1 MTITQ
6 VCKLS
11 QEVERNELLTTV
23 VLDGVYKEERKEADS
38 EFVLR
43 VTYPTETMRLL
54 IQQVTEKLFGK
65 THKGGVVVR
74 GSYGSGK
81 SHTLLALFH
90 LCNDAKRANEWCER
104 WEMPFKFPENIRVA
118 AVQLVAERPENLWC
132 NLMERLGETELLQ
145 KISRYPTR
153 DDWMALAEKQP
164 TVLLI
169 DELEG
174 WYEALDAS
182 ERAPQKN
189 ALQNLMEASEQDVP
203 LAVVVSVYGV
213 NHEVMAILNR
223 TQPPILDVGVAPDR
237 WRIVRHRLLDS
248 LDERK
253 VREIIQRYMQVYE
266 KVRNYLPITDFD
278 ELRREMEHHYPFHP
292 VFLRKMF
299 EVYGLMP
306 RHEMT
311 RGVIGIC
318 ATLLR
323 RWAKERDM
331 ILAGDL
337 DVLEEEIAS
346 DLRKLDPQR
355 VENAQKDLQE
365 RCKEVEFA
373 SEFLGATLLYSVGN
387 QQGISDGELW
397 LATLRPERNINDLQD
412 ALETVNRKA
421 LYLEKLNGNLL
432 VTVEES
438 LEKRLEQDARTLI
451 ATTEGRQ
458 KAAKRLKEKI
468 REEAKTEVIFYPDE
482 EIRSGGSSL
491 KYVLSLEPLKA
502 KPETLRP
509 IFPDNTLILLA
520 PKQSVTRR
528 VTEDD
533 DWLFAAAKVLV
544 CEELLKQRHKRQQEL
559 KRFKGQF
566 ENDLERLI
574 RTNFAEW
581 LRLSRTNEL
590 GEEPKFIVRREQVT
604 LSKEDIDSKLRETF
618 DLNTFKEAVAK
629 ILRAQGRGKKK
640 GEEEA
645 GLTIKQVKDWLRREV
660 GLPILGESTES
671 AFKEAIKA
679 IVADDSNQTGAVVR
693 IGKAIY
699 GYQPNVTILQEPQDN
714 WRIWLKE
721 FAPEPP
727 APEDV
732 KERLRNELQR
742 AEKEGLT
749 VSELQSKLRG
759 ESQEIKRAIAD
770 LVNSEEVVLEG
781 DEERYP
787 EDGHLPVDKVSR
799 DARVWLKDFAPPDD
813 RKPRQEI
820 LRLVDEADNEGIT
833 WGEVKQRLSNLGYD
847 ENAILRA
854 LEKLHSKGEI
864 MFVSNG
870 QVLKGIPVTA
880 LPEEMR
886 LKRPYMP
893 PEGKDVTAST
903 ETLLDVSISSY
914 RLPENFDLWIGELRS
929 KLDERA
935 RIEQVAL
942 TVQTSVSP
950 ESVKNIAEVQER
962 WEIWWRFRV
971 PASKSEVEKLCE
983 ELLVKSL
990 PSGWQFVVSARMKG
1004 WLKRE

>member
-1 MTITQ
+1 MTIAQ

-23 VLDGVYKEERKEADS
+23 VLDGVYKAERKEADS

-43 VTYPTETMRLL
+43 VTYPTEMMRLL
-54 IQQVTEKLFGK
+54 IQQVTEKLSGK
-65 THKGGVVVR
+65 THRGGIVVR

-81 SHTLLALFH
+81 SHTLLTLFH
-90 LCNDAKRANEWCER
+90 LCNDARRANKWCER
-104 WEMPFKFPENIRVA
+104 WGMSFEFPENVRVA
-118 AVQLVAERPENLWC
+118 AVQLVAERPENLWG

-145 KISRYPTR
+145 RISNYPTR
-153 DDWMALAEKQP
+153 SEWMSLAEKQP

-174 WYEALDAS
+174 WYEALDSS
-182 ERAPQKN
+182 ERAAQRN
-189 ALQNLMEASEQDVP
+189 ALQNLMEAAEQDVP
-203 LAVVVSVYGV
+203 LVVVVSVYGV

-237 WRIVRHRLLDS
+237 WKIVRHRLLDD
-248 LDERK
+248 LNEQK
-253 VREIIQRYMQVYE
+253 AREIIQRYMQVYE
-266 KVRNYLPITDFD
+266 KIRNYLPITDFD

-323 RWAKERDM
+323 KWAKERDM

-365 RCKEVEFA
+365 RCKDVEFA
-373 SEFLGATLLYSVGN
+373 SEFLGASLLYSVGN
-387 QQGISDGELW
+387 QQGISEGELW
-397 LATLRPERNINDLQD
+397 LATLRPERNINELQD
-412 ALETVNRKA
+412 VLEIVNRKA

-438 LEKRLEQDARTLI
+438 LEKRLEQDARALI

-458 KAAKRLKEKI
+458 KAAERLKEKI

-491 KYVLSLEPLKA
+491 KYVLFLEPLKA
-502 KPETLRP
+502 EPETLRP
-509 IFPDNTLILLA
+509 IFPDNTVILLA
-520 PKQSVTRR
+520 PRQSVTKK

-533 DWLFAAAKVLV
+533 DWLFAAARVLV
-544 CEELLKQRHKRQQEL
+544 CEELIKQRHKRQQEL

-566 ENDLERLI
+566 EHDLERSI

-590 GEEPKFIVRREQVT
+590 GEEPKFIVRHEQVGMR
-604 LSKEDIDSKLRETF
+604 KEEVDNKLRETF
-618 DLNTFKEAVAK
+618 DLNAFKDAIAK
-629 ILRAQGRGKKK
+629 ILRAQGRGKRK
-640 GEEEA
+640 GQEEA
-645 GLTIKQVKDWLRREV
+645 GLTIKQVRDWLRKEI
-660 GLPILGESTES
+660 GLPILGEPTES

-679 IVADDSNQTGAVVR
+679 MVADESNQTGAVVR
-693 IGKAIY
+693 IGRAIY
-699 GYQPNVTILQEPQDN
+699 GYYPIVTLPQEPQDN

-732 KERLRNELQR
+732 KERVRSELQR
-742 AEKEGLT
+742 AEKGGLT

-759 ESQEIKRAIAD
+759 ELQEIRRAIMD
-770 LVNSEEVVLEG
+770 LVNSDEVVLET

-787 EDGHLPVDKVSR
+787 EDGHLPVDKVSK

-820 LRLVDEADNEGIT
+820 LRLVNEAGEEGVA
-833 WGEVKQRLSNLGYD
+833 WGEVRQRLSNLGYE
-847 ENAILRA
+847 ENAIFRA
-854 LEKLHSKGEI
+854 LERLRSKGEI
-864 MFVSNG
+864 VFVSDG
-870 QVLKGIPVTA
+870 QVLEDIFVPV
-880 LPEEMR
+880 LPQEVR
-886 LKRPYMP
+886 LKRLTIYKPS
-893 PEGKDVTAST
+893 EDVTAPM
-903 ETLLDVSISSY
+903 EIPVHVSISPY
-914 RLPENFDLWIGELRS
+914 RLPENFDLWLSELRN
-929 KLDERA
+929 KLEERA
-935 RIEQVAL
+935 QVEHVTFSL
-942 TVQTSVSP
+942 STSISP
-950 ESVKNIAEVQER
+950 ESVKSIAEVQES
-962 WEIWWRFRV
+962 WEIRWKFRI
-971 PASKSEVEKLCE
+971 PASREEVERLCE
-983 ELLVKSL
+983 ELVKSL
-990 PSGWQFVVSARMKG
+990 PSGWQFIVSTKVEGRLRK
-1004 WLKRE
+1004 E